1 MHYSVCDTETTVRN
15 VGEGAVGSFG
25 GAPFCPK
32 NFIVSIG
39 ELHDD
44 GNYRYS
50 YSVEGV
56 HPLPSFLRRATHH
69 PTMVVGHN
77 LGFDWHYFM
86 KHWPEEMEAALHNL
100 YIWDTQQ
107 VEYLLSGQSEL
118 YPSLD
123 ECSARRGLPLKDDKI
138 KEYWNQ
144 GVDTVFIPKDELL
157 DYMKQDVYNTHGVF
171 LDQYEKVMADPSLRE
186 LVYVKMDDLLSTIQM
201 TWNGMK
207 FDLQLAMEKLE
218 PLDKER
224 DEAYNILMGVAKD
237 VFPEDIEFDPE
248 SPQQISMLLFGGVLK
263 NKEPVV
269 QKDEQ
274 GVPLRYKSGQKAG
287 EVKTRIET
295 IERKIKG
302 IGLKPGDYDIPQV
315 KSGHFSTNEEFLEK
329 ISHPFV
335 TTLLRF
341 RTLTK
346 DTETYYRGYSK
357 FVWFD
362 GCIHPNI
369 NQESTRTG
377 RQSSSNPNLQNVTK
391 DDDD

>member
-32 NFIVSIG
+32 NYMVSLG

-44 GNYRYS
+44 GSYRFS
-50 YSVEGV
+50 YSVEGI
-56 HPLPSFLRRATHH
+56 HAIPSFLRRAKHH
-69 PTMVVGHN
+69 PTMVIGHN

-86 KHWPEEMEAALHNL
+86 KHWPEEMEAALPNL

-107 VEYLLSGQSEL
+107 VEYLLSGQSEMF
-118 YPSLD
+118 PSLD

-171 LDQYEKVMADPSLRE
+171 LDQYEKVMANPAMRE

-207 FDLQLAMEKLE
+207 FDLQLAVEKLE
-218 PLDKER
+218 ELDKEL
-224 DEAYNILMGVAKD
+224 EKTYNIVVETGKKA
-237 VFPEDIEFDPE
+237 FPADIEFDPG
-248 SPQQISMLLFGGVLK
+248 SPQHISMMLFGGTIK
-263 NKEPVV
+263 HEERVV
-269 QKDEQ
+269 QKDEH
-274 GVPLRYKSGQKAG
+274 GVPLRFKGGQKAG
-287 EVKTRIET
+287 EIKSRIEKV
-295 IERKIKG
+295 ERKVKG
-302 IGLKPGDYDIPQV
+302 LGLKPDDYGVPQM
-315 KSGHFSTNEEFLEK
+315 KSGHFSTDSEFLAK
-329 ISHPFV
+329 ISHPV
-335 TTLLRF
+335 IETLLKYRE
-341 RTLTK
+341 LSK